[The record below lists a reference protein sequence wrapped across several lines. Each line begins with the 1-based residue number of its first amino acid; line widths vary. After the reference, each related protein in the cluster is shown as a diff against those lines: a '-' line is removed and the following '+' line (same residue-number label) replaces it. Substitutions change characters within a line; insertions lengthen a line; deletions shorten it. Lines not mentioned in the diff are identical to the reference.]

1 MRCCGC
7 GGGCCCC
14 CCGGGGG
21 GDCGGAEIVKM
32 VENAAEQMSLGL
44 VASSMIT
51 DDGIIDPRDTRII
64 IGFCLSVI
72 NNSEIKGTSEFGVFR
87 L

>member
-1 MRCCGC
+1 MRTTYCPNCNDKVRYVGEPIAVIL
-7 GGGCCCC
+7 
-14 CCGGGGG
+14 
-21 GDCGGAEIVKM
+21 AENIYIG
-32 VENAAEQMSLGL
+32 EDAAEQMSLGL

-51 DDGIIDPRDTRII
+51 DDGVIDPRDTRTI

-72 NNSEIKGTSEFGVFR
+72 NNSEIKGASEFGVFR